1 MLPLAALA
9 VTGSVLLDNGTDAAP
24 QLASLV
30 GGNASYGVQR
40 TSKSGVPLWRDE
52 GCLDVAYD
60 TTSVTPEIAAVL
72 DAAFATWN
80 GATSQCGGVSFASS
94 RVANLATT
102 RDGITTVH
110 VRTDRWCRPAA
121 AGEPEVCYA
130 PQASAVTRLIFIDDP
145 SDPEDGKILEA
156 DMELNAVNFALLLP
170 DQAAPAGAIG
180 VDLQAVATHE
190 AGHVLGLAHAC
201 GTGAE
206 PWPMDHAGNLVPAC
220 DGAPADVTAETM
232 FFQINPGEIGAR
244 SVEAGDRVG
253 ACIMVRDLACERTLE
268 AGCRATRRDAAPWLL
283 AAAVALARRRRRP
296 RRA

>member
-1 MLPLAALA
+1 MLPLAVIA
-9 VTGSVLLDNGTDAAP
+9 VTGSVLLDNGTGAAP
-24 QLASLV
+24 ALASLV

-72 DAAFATWN
+72 DAAFASWN

-102 RDGITTVH
+102 RDGINTVH
-110 VRTDRWCRPAA
+110 VRTDRWCRPGA

-130 PQASAVTRLIFIDDP
+130 PEASAVTRLIFIDDP
-145 SDPEDGKILEA
+145 NDPEDGKILEA

-170 DQAAPAGAIG
+170 DQVAPAGAIG

-220 DGAPADVTAETM
+220 DGAPADVTAATM
-232 FFQINPGEIGAR
+232 YFQINPGETTAR
-244 SVEAGDRVG
+244 TVETGDRVG
-253 ACIMVRDLACERTLE
+253 ACILVRELACERTLE
-268 AGCRATRRDAAPWLL
+268 AGCRTTRHDAAPWLL
-283 AAAVALARRRRRP
+283 AGAVALARRRRRP